1 MKSIKL
7 ADMVTLVI
15 IIAVSF
21 GITCVAAYVLLVP
34 YSVIYFITLIRLQ
47 LIILHSMIKG
57 FSENMPPSYSPFHRR
72 YVREGLRALTNRH
85 RNIVRLIFYQHSV
98 YFDRSNIMI

>member
-1 MKSIKL
+1 MKITKL
-7 ADMVTLVI
+7 ADMVTLII

-21 GITCVAAYVLLVP
+21 GVTCVAAYVLLVP

-57 FSENMPPSYSPFHRR
+57 FSENMPPTYSPFHYK
-72 YVREGLRALTNRH
+72 YVREGLRALTNKH
-85 RNIVRLIFYQHSV
+85 RNIVRLLFYPHC
-98 YFDRSNIMI
+98 I

>member
-1 MKSIKL
+1 
-7 ADMVTLVI
+7 MVTLIMIVI
-15 IIAVSF
+15 VSF

-34 YSVIYFITLIRLQ
+34 YSVVYFITLIRLQ

-57 FSENMPPSYSPFHRR
+57 FSENMPPTYSAFHQR

-85 RNIVRLIFYQHSV
+85 RTIVR
-98 YFDRSNIMI
+98 